1 MLGPVLRKVLVVN
14 FYSKGKIMN
23 IKLTSL
29 IASVALLSG
38 VSVANA
44 EGPLQL
50 TEASMDGITAGS
62 GYHHPTFEFTKYIN
76 TDVKHELDVYKDIN
90 THVYVYGQ
98 LADAEAAASCTT
110 YNCVTETLT
119 VTNTGAY
126 NTSSYSESIS
136 ATSDGGYYFYGH

>member
-62 GYHHPTFEFTKYIN
+62 GYHHYPATFEFTKYIN
-76 TDVKHELDVYKDIN
+76 TDVKHMNLMCTKI
-90 THVYVYGQ
+90 
-98 LADAEAAASCTT
+98 LILMFMSMASSQMQKLLHHAPL
-110 YNCVTETLT
+110 LT
-119 VTNTGAY
+119 A
-126 NTSSYSESIS
+126 
-136 ATSDGGYYFYGH
+136 